1 MSLCARYLGITRL
14 LARGRGGDDPVADKK
29 HEVPQVPA
37 PGGGTKDRSR
47 NEDGRWRDKRSD
59 AGKTHRKSK

>member
-1 MSLCARYLGITRL
+1 MAH
-14 LARGRGGDDPVADKK
+14 PKK

-47 NEDGRWRDKRSD
+47 DDNGEWRKKRND
-59 AGKTHRKSK
+59 AGKPRRPKK